1 MPKITKTFTH
11 NLGKDEAV
19 RRLRE
24 RISTEKINKSNVAT
38 VTKEVWTDP
47 YNLDFAMSVLTY
59 RIDGA
64 LHIDDS
70 EVKLELNLPF
80 GAMMFKGMVESQIG
94 QQMELMLN

>member
-24 RISTEKINKSNVAT
+24 RSKSNVAT